1 LARIIYPADGL
12 YNLARMDKLTAPE
25 FDPSRP
31 LSSGLALVRAVLLS
45 PRSFY
50 EQFSA
55 DGPLKGPAIFV
66 AVVSLFAAVL
76 SMILA
81 AILDASGGINTR
93 PFLIRAAEAALFVV
107 LSPAMLGVIAA
118 VYLVPVRVFV
128 GKAANFRH
136 IYRMLASAYSVM
148 VLGWIPV
155 VQSFAAVYGLVVLM
169 ALGIR
174 SAYRVAGLMALVAS
188 VISLIPIS
196 AAGMWL
202 VVAAARLASG

>member
-1 LARIIYPADGL
+1 
-12 YNLARMDKLTAPE
+12 MDKLTAPQ
-25 FDPSRP
+25 FDTHRP
-31 LSSGLALVRAVLLS
+31 LPSGLALVRAVLLS

-50 EQFSA
+50 ENFSA
-55 DGPLKGPAIFV
+55 EGPLKGPAIFV
-66 AVVSLFAAVL
+66 MLVSLFAAVL

-81 AILDASGGINTR
+81 AILDASGGIDAR
-93 PFLIRAAEAALFVV
+93 PFLIRAVEAALYVV
-107 LSPAMLGVIAA
+107 LSPVLVGAIAA
-118 VYLVPVRVFV
+118 VYLVPVRAFV
-128 GKAANFRH
+128 GKAASFRH

-174 SAYRVAGLMALVAS
+174 STYRVPGLMAMVTA
-188 VISLIPIS
+188 VISLVPVS